1 MPLSLRARRYVWCS
15 VTDLEKRLNFK
26 FKDAKLLEQAL
37 THRSFQ
43 EDKAQNER
51 LEFLGDAVLG
61 LIAAKNLYTKFPKAT
76 EGTLTQL
83 RALYVC
89 QANLSKAAE
98 RLELGRVLRAAK
110 AMRLSGSVQQSS
122 VLSDVV
128 EAIIGA
134 AYLDQGFDAA
144 EELVLRILGP
154 LPEKLETP
162 LKSPKTELQEL
173 IQGKYALAPTYELVD
188 VTGPAHTPKFR
199 VRVLV
204 NNREVAIGE
213 GSNKKEASEA
223 AAKEAL
229 DTLYAG
235 I

>member
-1 MPLSLRARRYVWCS
+1 MLSNLKVLLFGWCS

-26 FKDAKLLEQAL
+26 FKNAKLLEQAL

-43 EDKAQNER
+43 EDRAQNER

-61 LIAAKNLYTKFPKAT
+61 LIAARNLYEKFPNAT

-98 RLELGRVLRAAK
+98 RLELGRFLRAAK
-110 AMRLSGSVQQSS
+110 AMRLSGAVQQTS

-128 EAIIGA
+128 EAVIGA

-144 EELVLRILGP
+144 EKLALHILGA
-154 LPEKLETP
+154 LPEKTETP

-173 IQGKYALAPTYELVD
+173 IQAKYALAPVYELVD
-188 VTGPAHTPKFR
+188 VTGAAHIPKFR

-204 NNREVAIGE
+204 NNQELAIGE
-213 GSNKKEASEA
+213 GANKKEASEA

-229 DTLYAG
+229 RHIHA
-235 I
+235 

>member
-1 MPLSLRARRYVWCS
+1 MSLGLKARLSGWCS
-15 VTDLEKRLNFK
+15 VTDLEKRLDFK
-26 FKDAKLLEQAL
+26 FKNAKLLEQAL

-43 EDKAQNER
+43 ENKSQNER

-61 LIAAKNLYTKFPKAT
+61 LIAAKNLYEKFPKAT

-110 AMRLSGSVQQSS
+110 AMRLSGSVQQAS

-144 EELVLRILGP
+144 EEVALHILGP
-154 LPEKLETP
+154 LPEK
-162 LKSPKTELQEL
+162 TE
-173 IQGKYALAPTYELVD
+173 
-188 VTGPAHTPKFR
+188 
-199 VRVLV
+199 
-204 NNREVAIGE
+204 
-213 GSNKKEASEA
+213 
-223 AAKEAL
+223 
-229 DTLYAG
+229 
-235 I
+235 

>member
-1 MPLSLRARRYVWCS
+1 MRLSSRVLLFGWCS
-15 VTDLEKRLNFK
+15 VTDLEKRLAFK
-26 FKDAKLLEQAL
+26 FKNPKLLEQAL

-43 EDKAQNER
+43 EDRDQNER

-61 LIAAKNLYTKFPKAT
+61 LIAAQNLYEKFPKAT

-110 AMRLSGSVQQSS
+110 AMRLSGAVQQTS
-122 VLSDVV
+122 VISDVV

-144 EELVLRILGP
+144 QELALRILGP
-154 LPEKLETP
+154 LPEKTEVP

-173 IQGKYALAPTYELVD
+173 IQSKYALAPRYELVD
-188 VTGPAHTPKFR
+188 VTGAAHTPRFR

-204 NNREVAIGE
+204 NNQEVAIGE
-213 GSNKKEASEA
+213 GANKKEASEA

-229 DTLYAG
+229 KQVP
-235 I
+235 